1 MSKSKTEALA
11 TKDKNYVKQAR
22 IHAPAFPLALLY
34 SAVSFSCLFYARMT
48 RTDYF
53 VVIILY

>member
-22 IHAPAFPLALLY
+22 IHAPAFPLAAAIL
-34 SAVSFSCLFYARMT
+34 SC
-48 RTDYF
+48 
-53 VVIILY
+53 